1 MMLIRSVSVKIKVDM
16 GATLHMLGCAKDC
29 GTTMKRKG
37 KPTPGRGPTAL
48 KEALALR
55 KWTQVSIAAKL
66 KVSKTTVSR
75 WISGERVPSRT
86 HMAALRDVL
95 EIPTDAWV

>member
-1 MMLIRSVSVKIKVDM
+1 MKQKKQRKAAGK
-16 GATLHMLGCAKDC
+16 GAI
-29 GTTMKRKG
+29 
-37 KPTPGRGPTAL
+37 AL
-48 KEALALR
+48 KQALSER
-55 KWTQVSIAAKL
+55 KWTQVRIANKL

-86 HMAALRDVL
+86 HMAALRDIL

>member
-1 MMLIRSVSVKIKVDM
+1 
-16 GATLHMLGCAKDC
+16 
-29 GTTMKRKG
+29 MKRKDKRTLG
-37 KPTPGRGPTAL
+37 KGPMAL
-48 KEALALR
+48 KEALATR
-55 KWTQVSIAAKL
+55 RWTQVSVAAKL

-86 HMAALRDVL
+86 HMAALRDIL